1 MNSWA
6 AKIFSPEIRA
16 YFDVDTDTV
25 RNKIIKL
32 LVPFKE
38 FSFEYCLCLSK
49 RLNQKVRTV
58 PSHCQLRYPHHV
70 LHPPFG
76 VSITRVSIEDII
88 VSRQKSERLR
98 YGY

>member
-38 FSFEYCLCLSK
+38 FSFEY
-49 RLNQKVRTV
+49 
-58 PSHCQLRYPHHV
+58 
-70 LHPPFG
+70 
-76 VSITRVSIEDII
+76 
-88 VSRQKSERLR
+88 
-98 YGY
+98 